1 MNINGVIYTD
11 GREVTVTPLQF
22 IIGRSEYLLKGIT
35 RIRFLTLKANKATS
49 ILLIILGMVMTL
61 VGALQ
66 LITPELIPF
75 NYSDFLTP
83 NTIAFYG
90 GIVLMIAGI
99 IWLITIHDKFAV
111 RITTA
116 EGDKDAVVSK
126 NRDYVQQIISALRDA
141 MISYQRRE
149 DVIV

>member
-61 VGALQ
+61 VGAMQ
-66 LITPELIPF
+66 LITPELIHF
-75 NYSDFLTP
+75 NYADVITP